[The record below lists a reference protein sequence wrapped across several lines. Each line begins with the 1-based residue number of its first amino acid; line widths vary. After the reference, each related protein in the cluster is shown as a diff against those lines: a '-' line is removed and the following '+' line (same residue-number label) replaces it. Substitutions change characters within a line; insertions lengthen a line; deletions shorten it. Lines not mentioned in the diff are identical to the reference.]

1 LRLNVNQKPQ
11 NRHDISRATGAKM
24 IPTLT
29 NNRKTDEEVIDELV
43 RLRQAKAQMMQFGL
57 RSSVHDINTRITA
70 LEWSLGL

>member
-1 LRLNVNQKPQ
+1 
-11 NRHDISRATGAKM
+11 M